1 MIRAILACDDDGGI
15 GLRGKIPWPHV
26 ARDVQWFLDQTE
38 DSVMVM
44 GRVTW
49 EDSQLNHPI
58 PNRRSYVVTRD
69 ANNCPDANGTIQG
82 DITNGIVQLH
92 EKYPNKTIWIIGG
105 VQLVE
110 SNLPIIEEFYLSRIP
125 GSYNCD
131 RFLPINELESWSVIF
146 EEVHSDVTFQIL
158 KNPLKV

>member
-1 MIRAILACDDDGGI
+1 MV
-15 GLRGKIPWPHV
+15 HV

-38 DSVMVM
+38 DTVIVM

-69 ANNCPDANGTIQG
+69 ANNCPHANGTIQG
-82 DITNGIVQLH
+82 DITNGIVELQ

-110 SNLPIIEEFYLSRIP
+110 ANLSIIEEFYLSRIP
-125 GSYNCD
+125 GSFNCD
-131 RFLPINELESWSVIF
+131 RFLPLTELESWSVIF
-146 EEVHSDVTFQIL
+146 EEVHSDVTFQVL
-158 KNPLKV
+158 KKSQDLAYFIYATSSL